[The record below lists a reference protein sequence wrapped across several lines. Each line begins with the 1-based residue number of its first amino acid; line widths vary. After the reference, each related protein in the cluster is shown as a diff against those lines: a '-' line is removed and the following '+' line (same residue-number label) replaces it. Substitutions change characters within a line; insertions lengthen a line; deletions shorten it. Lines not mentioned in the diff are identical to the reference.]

1 MILIACVDDNLG
13 MMFNKRRQSRD
24 IKVNEHIKNIVKDKK
39 IWINPYSKELFNDV
53 ENILIDEQSTEKAQN
68 GDYCFIEN
76 EELQTNNDKIEKII
90 LYFWNRSYP
99 SDKKFTIDLSEWEE
113 ISEEEFE
120 GNSHEKITQKI
131 YIRRNTKCQ
140 EKVIQVKRKLEN
152 KPRQLYRSLL
162 S

>member
-1 MILIACVDDNLG
+1 MIIIACVDDNLG

-24 IKVNEHIKNIVKDKK
+24 SQVIKHIHDMIKDQKL
-39 IWINPYSKELFNDV
+39 WINPYSKELFV
-53 ENILIDEQSTEKAQN
+53 GLKNILIDEQSTRKAQK

-76 EELQTNNDKIEKII
+76 EELQIDIGKIEKIV
-90 LYFWNRSYP
+90 LYFWNRNYP
-99 SDKKFTIDLSEWEE
+99 SDKKFVIDLTEWEE

-120 GNSHEKITQKI
+120 GSSHEKVTQKI

-140 EKVIQVKRKLEN
+140 EKAIQARQKLRN

-162 S
+162 